1 MHSIGQAA
9 KRSRVNIETIRYYER
24 EGIVPRAERT
34 ASGRRFYDD
43 AAIAQLRFVRR
54 CRDLGFPI
62 ADIRALLE
70 LSSNATRPC
79 GDVKDIGERHLHDVR
94 ARLADLRKLESALA
108 DLVQQCTAD
117 RPDCPVLKQLF
128 AD

>member
-1 MHSIGQAA
+1 MHSIGEAA

-24 EGIVPRAERT
+24 EGIVSRAERT
-34 ASGRRFYDD
+34 ASGRRLYDD

-70 LSSNATRPC
+70 LSSNATKPC
-79 GDVKDIGERHLHDVR
+79 GDVKDISERHLHDVR
-94 ARLADLRKLESALA
+94 ARLADLRKLEAALA
-108 DLVQQCTAD
+108 DLVQECTKD